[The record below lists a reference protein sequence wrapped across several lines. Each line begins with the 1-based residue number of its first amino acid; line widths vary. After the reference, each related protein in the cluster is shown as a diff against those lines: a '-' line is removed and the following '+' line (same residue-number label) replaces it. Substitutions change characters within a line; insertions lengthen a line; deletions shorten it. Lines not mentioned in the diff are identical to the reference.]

1 MTDLYMSKYNCKYL
15 HVHTFVFDLLICR
28 PIIRKVNCKHNFL
41 KFSASF
47 FNIVEPGDYSRLSL
61 QLTGNQFYSL
71 FLPPPVK
78 ELHNISSSLV
88 TENHQ
93 RTDVY
98 FPAI

>member
-78 ELHNISSSLV
+78 ELHTI
-88 TENHQ
+88 
-93 RTDVY
+93 
-98 FPAI
+98 